1 MAGLLLLLL
10 LAGILILHLLLR
22 LRQEKQQ
29 YVRTRKSLTRAK
41 KQNTME
47 KQKIQNLQEE
57 IEGLNETAYTDITT
71 KMSNRDYFIKRTLE
85 LLAEDTEQSLTLLG
99 FGITNLSTVNSLY
112 GPEEGDKLLRYVAG
126 QLKPTIWER
135 AFVRWCRPT
144 CLQSC

>member
-10 LAGILILHLLLR
+10 LAGILILYLLLR
-22 LRQEKQQ
+22 LRKEKQQ
-29 YVRTRKSLTRAK
+29 YATTKKSLTRAK

-85 LLAEDTEQSLTLLG
+85 LLAEDTDQSLTLLG

-112 GPEEGDKLLRYVAG
+112 GPEEGV
-126 QLKPTIWER
+126 
-135 AFVRWCRPT
+135 
-144 CLQSC
+144 SCCAM